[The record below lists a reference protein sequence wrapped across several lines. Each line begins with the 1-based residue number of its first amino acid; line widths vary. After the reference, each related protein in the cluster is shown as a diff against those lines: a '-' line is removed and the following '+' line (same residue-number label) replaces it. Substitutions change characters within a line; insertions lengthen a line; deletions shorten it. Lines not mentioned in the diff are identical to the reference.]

1 MGIVIA
7 ILLVGLALIGTPLF
21 VIVSSTALVSFTFA
35 GIDTQSVIV
44 EMYRLAANPFMLTIP
59 LFTFAGFLMA
69 ESGTAHR
76 LARLARA
83 GMGWMPGGIV
93 LGVIV
98 ACSFFTTFSGA
109 SGVTIIALGG
119 LFLPILRSEGYP
131 ERFSMGVATAAG
143 SMGLL
148 FPPSLPLLVYGMTAN
163 VEIDKLFIAGL
174 IPGLITV
181 LALSAFGV
189 VVALRSGVKRV
200 PMDSREFFA
209 AVREAKWEILVPFII
224 FAGIFGGIVTVAE
237 VSAITAFYLL
247 IIEVFVYKDLRI
259 RRDLPRVIRKSMML
273 VGAILVILGCAL
285 GLTNFLVDAEVPMK
299 IFAVAKTYFTSKW
312 SFLLALNVFLL
323 IVGGVLDIFSATFVV
338 VPLIAPV
345 AREIGVDP
353 VHLAIIFI
361 ANMQTAYLLPPA
373 GMDLCVAS
381 LAFNQP
387 MTKMY
392 RVAVPFV
399 LTLIVALLLITYVP
413 WLSLGLLE
421 ILKPG

>member
-1 MGIVIA
+1 MSIVISV
-7 ILLVGLALIGTPLF
+7 LLIALALIGTPLF
-21 VIVSSTALVSFTFA
+21 VIVSSSALVSFHFA

-119 LFLPILRSEGYP
+119 LFLPILKAEGYP
-131 ERFSMGVATAAG
+131 DKFSLGVATSAG

-148 FPPSLPLLVYGMTAN
+148 FPPSLPLLVYGMVAG

-174 IPGLITV
+174 IPGVLTV

-189 VVALRSGVKRV
+189 FTAWRAGVKRV
-200 PMDSREFFA
+200 PMDAKEFFA
-209 AVREAKWEILVPFII
+209 AVKAAKWELLVPVII

-247 IIEVFVYKDLRI
+247 IIEVFVYKDLQI
-259 RRDLPRVIRKSMML
+259 VRDMPRVIRKSMML
-273 VGAILVILGCAL
+273 VGAILIILGCAL
-285 GLTNFLVDAEVPMK
+285 GLTNYLVDAEVPMK
-299 IFAVAKTYFTSKW
+299 IFAVAKEYFTSKW
-312 SFLLALNVFLL
+312 AFLLALNVFLL
-323 IVGGVLDIFSATFVV
+323 IVGGFLDIFSATFVV

-345 AREIGVDP
+345 AKEIGVDP
-353 VHLAIIFI
+353 IHLAIIFI

-373 GMDLCVAS
+373 GIDLCVAS

-392 RVAVPFV
+392 RVAIPFV
-399 LTLIVALLLITYVP
+399 ITLLVALMLITYVP

-421 ILKPG
+421 YLGK